1 MGQETS
7 KPKQYKM
14 TKHDKAI
21 LELKKSRDNIDKYS
35 QSMFKKIGMERRQV
49 KNIISKKS
57 KNKDGKLSPTDEM
70 KCKSILKRI
79 RYQESLVNK
88 AVQQLMSLEEMILS
102 IDFKQVEMTF
112 MEGLENGNTI
122 LKQLNQELSLEKVDD
137 LLDESE
143 EQMAIANEIN
153 EVLGEHQINVAGQ
166 QIEDEVDLE
175 LQDMIKE
182 MEGSVEMR
190 KPDSTVEKFPNV
202 SHLPELE
209 PKKEKLQKEETEEE
223 EEGYK
228 EQRVLIPS

>member
-49 KNIISKKS
+49 KNIISNKS
-57 KNKDGKLSPTDEM
+57 KNKDGKLSPADEM

-182 MEGSVEMR
+182 MEGSVEMK
-190 KPDSTVEKFPNV
+190 KPDSTVEKLPSV